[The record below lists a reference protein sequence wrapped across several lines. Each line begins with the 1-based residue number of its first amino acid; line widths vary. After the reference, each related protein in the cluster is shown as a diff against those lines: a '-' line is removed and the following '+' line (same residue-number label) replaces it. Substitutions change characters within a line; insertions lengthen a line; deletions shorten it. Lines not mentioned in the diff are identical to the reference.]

1 MKKFLS
7 DIKVEFSNL
16 HTKTDEELETQIF
29 KLKKRSEHDPL
40 EKFLPEWFAMVQEI
54 SLRKIGLKHFET
66 QLLAGIHL
74 HQGKIVEMKTGEGKT
89 LASTLPVSL
98 NALLKKGVHVV
109 TVNDYLAERDQKW
122 MGKVYKGLG
131 LSIGLVK
138 STSSSVE
145 KRESYAC
152 DITYVTNSELVFDF
166 LRDSSAYNLNEVVQ
180 RSFDYCVI
188 DEIDS
193 ILIDEARTPLILS
206 TFKGN
211 VDTNKLS
218 LARTLADCLE
228 KTLHFEVDE
237 KRKEINLTEE
247 GYKEAQTRL
256 GKNRSVILTLKNS
269 RYKYNIII

>member
-166 LRDSSAYNLNEVVQ
+166 LRDS
-180 RSFDYCVI
+180 FI
-188 DEIDS
+188 DEID
-193 ILIDEARTPLILS
+193 
-206 TFKGN
+206 
-211 VDTNKLS
+211 
-218 LARTLADCLE
+218 
-228 KTLHFEVDE
+228 
-237 KRKEINLTEE
+237 
-247 GYKEAQTRL
+247 
-256 GKNRSVILTLKNS
+256 
-269 RYKYNIII
+269 